1 MRIYILTTFIGIFAV
16 DENKKIVTFMPFP
29 KSPEY
34 IAEKYKTSEFE
45 VTAEERKMMYELG
58 KKGFREFVFPF
69 RKHGAR
75 NIETGTDQEAFIKD
89 NLRKLAVER
98 QFVKDQA
105 EFNSLLTKI
114 NLEMTKVKIKKA
126 MGRDGLVVQ
135 ANGGLEEL
143 DKSTNILIERLR
155 EWYGLHFP
163 EMNRVVD
170 SHEKYATLVEKFGRR
185 MMIDDQELK
194 QFTEKSMGMDL
205 KDEDIKIIQEFA
217 LEINSLY
224 KLREK
229 ISKYLDNILKEVAPN
244 LRELA
249 GPLLAAKLISK
260 GGGLEKLARSPS
272 STIQLLGAEKAL
284 FRFLHGRGKSPKFG
298 ILFNHP
304 LIQNASNDQKGK
316 IARTLASK
324 LSIAAKM
331 DFYSHEYKADGLKK
345 DLEERIKQIVKAK

>member
-1 MRIYILTTFIGIFAV
+1 MRVYILTTFIGIFAV
-16 DENKKIVTFMPFP
+16 DENKKILTFKPFP
-29 KSPEY
+29 KNPEL
-34 IAEKYKTSEFE
+34 IAQQYKTSEFE
-45 VTAEERKMMYELG
+45 VTADEKKLMYELG
-58 KKGFREFVFPF
+58 KKGYREFVFPF
-69 RKHGAR
+69 RKNGAR
-75 NIETGTDQEAFIKD
+75 NIEANTDQEAFIKD
-89 NLRKLAVER
+89 NLRKFAVER
-98 QFVKDQA
+98 QFVKDQT
-105 EFNSLLTKI
+105 EFNNLLTKI

-135 ANGGLEEL
+135 ANGALEEL
-143 DKSTNILIERLR
+143 DRSINVLIERLR

-170 SHEKYATLVEKFGRR
+170 SHEKYATLIEKFGQR

-205 KDEDIKIIQEFA
+205 KEDDIKIIQSFA
-217 LEINSLY
+217 SEISSLY
-224 KLREK
+224 KTREK
-229 ISKYLDNILKEVAPN
+229 ISKYLDTILKEVAPN

-260 GGGLEKLARSPS
+260 AGGLEKIARSPS

-304 LIQNASNDQKGK
+304 LVQNASIDQKGK

-324 LSIAAKM
+324 LSIAVKI

-345 DLEERIKQIVKAK
+345 DLDERMKKIAKGR